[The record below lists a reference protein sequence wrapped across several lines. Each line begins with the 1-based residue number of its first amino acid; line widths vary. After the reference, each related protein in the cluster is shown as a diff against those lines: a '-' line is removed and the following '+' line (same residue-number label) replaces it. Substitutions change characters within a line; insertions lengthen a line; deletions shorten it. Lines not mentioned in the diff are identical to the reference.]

1 MEIISIIQI
10 TFHHTCVHTGER
22 FFFKKNLFLTCERTS
37 NRQKLSSTGF
47 IKGEALRLLRT
58 NSSKTTFEE
67 NITLFKQRLRYRGYR
82 DNLID
87 KTLSEVNFSERM
99 SALQNKQKTRK
110 NILPFVTEYRPSVP
124 NLKTIQMSKWH
135 LIENQPLLREIYKDP
150 SPLSYRKR
158 EIFERRTRNSKL
170 ALKVIFFLSRPIG
183 AVFGLSSLFYHSNSG
198 HYKEEFECSFH
209 SRKHWLR
216 VT

>member
-1 MEIISIIQI
+1 MERISNIQI
-10 TFHHTCVHTGER
+10 TFLYTCVQTR
-22 FFFKKNLFLTCERTS
+22 AKDLKKKNLFLTCERTS
-37 NRQKLSSTGF
+37 NQQKLSSTGF
-47 IKGEALRLLRT
+47 IKGEALRLHRT

-110 NILPFVTEYRPSVP
+110 NILPSVTENRPSVP
-124 NLKTIQMSKWH
+124 NLKTMLMSKWH

-150 SPLSYRKR
+150 PLLSYRKGR
-158 EIFERRTRNSKL
+158 SLKDVLVRAKL
-170 ALKVIFFLSRPIG
+170 
-183 AVFGLSSLFYHSNSG
+183 
-198 HYKEEFECSFH
+198 
-209 SRKHWLR
+209 
-216 VT
+216 